1 MRWKYLVSVVMITL
15 YLLFMFHILEPNDFN
30 QVVEERIIDTLL
42 GCIIGFLASFLL
54 PPIWER
60 EQIGELMKQMIKD
73 IIDYF
78 ESVAYVFTGKAY
90 NKQLSKEKRKHA
102 WVSLANVSDAFTRM
116 LSEPKSK
123 RRDSKEFHR
132 FVVLSHMLVSHLATL
147 SYYAD
152 SLKPEYI
159 TEEYE
164 PLIKA
169 SVAELT
175 IAGKLLENPDFNVP
189 QKSTDNPQ
197 TLLDKKIN
205 ALMQT
210 RQQELREGQ
219 LETGN
224 KRYLSTF
231 KSITDQFY
239 FVYKTAQDL
248 QKIAKKI
255 KTQ

>member
-1 MRWKYLVSVVMITL
+1 M
-15 YLLFMFHILEPNDFN
+15 
-30 QVVEERIIDTLL
+30 
-42 GCIIGFLASFLL
+42 
-54 PPIWER
+54 
-60 EQIGELMKQMIKD
+60 
-73 IIDYF
+73 
-78 ESVAYVFTGKAY
+78 
-90 NKQLSKEKRKHA
+90 
-102 WVSLANVSDAFTRM
+102 
-116 LSEPKSK
+116 
-123 RRDSKEFHR
+123 
-132 FVVLSHMLVSHLATL
+132 ATL

-175 IAGKLLENPDFNVP
+175 IAGKLLENPDYNLP
-189 QKSTDNPQ
+189 QKPADNPQ
-197 TLLDKKIN
+197 ALLDKKIN

-219 LETGN
+219 LETAN
-224 KRYLSTF
+224 KKYLSTF

-239 FVYKTAQDL
+239 FIYKTAQDL

>member
-1 MRWKYLVSVVMITL
+1 
-15 YLLFMFHILEPNDFN
+15 MFHILEPNDFN
-30 QVVEERIIDTLL
+30 VVAEDRIIDTIL
-42 GCIIGFLASFLL
+42 GCVVGFLASFLL

-60 EQIGELMKQMIKD
+60 QQIGELMQHLTKD
-73 IIDYF
+73 IADYF
-78 ESVAYVFTGKAY
+78 ESVAYVFTGQAY
-90 NKQLSKEKRKHA
+90 NRQLSAEKRKQA

-132 FVVLSHMLVSHLATL
+132 FVVLSHMLVSHMATL

-159 TEEYE
+159 SEDYLA
-164 PLIKA
+164 LIKA
-169 SVAELT
+169 SITELT
-175 IAGKLLENPDFNVP
+175 TAGKLLENPHFNVP
-189 QKSTDNPQ
+189 ARSPDNPQ
-197 TLLDKKIN
+197 ARLDKKIN

-210 RQQELREGQ
+210 RQQELQQGQ
-219 LETGN
+219 LESDS

-239 FVYKTAQDL
+239 FVYKTSQDL
-248 QKIAKKI
+248 QKISGKVN
-255 KTQ
+255 TSLS

>member
-1 MRWKYLVSVVMITL
+1 
-15 YLLFMFHILEPNDFN
+15 
-30 QVVEERIIDTLL
+30 
-42 GCIIGFLASFLL
+42 
-54 PPIWER
+54 
-60 EQIGELMKQMIKD
+60 
-73 IIDYF
+73 
-78 ESVAYVFTGKAY
+78 
-90 NKQLSKEKRKHA
+90 
-102 WVSLANVSDAFTRM
+102 
-116 LSEPKSK
+116 
-123 RRDSKEFHR
+123 
-132 FVVLSHMLVSHLATL
+132 MLVSHLATL

-175 IAGKLLENPDFNVP
+175 VAGKILEKPEFNVP
-189 QKSTDNPQ
+189 PKTGDNPQ
-197 TLLDKKIN
+197 ALLDKKIN

-210 RQQELREGQ
+210 RQQELRDGQ
-219 LETGN
+219 LESGN
-224 KRYLSTF
+224 KRYVSTF